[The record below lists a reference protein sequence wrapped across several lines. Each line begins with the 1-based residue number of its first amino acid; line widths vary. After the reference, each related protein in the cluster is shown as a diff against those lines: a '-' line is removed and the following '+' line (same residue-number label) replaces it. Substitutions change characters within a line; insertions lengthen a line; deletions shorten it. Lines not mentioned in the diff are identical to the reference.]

1 MSRLKVGFTGY
12 YGMRNFGDDLFGV
25 LCSAA
30 ARRYWNAEPLLV
42 GPPLHGAD
50 ARATWPARLPMH
62 WYGSTGHVGR
72 ISRLLGFA
80 RGLRGSDVL
89 VMGGGSVMNGRESF
103 RKPMMLSAR
112 RRGRVQLAA
121 VGVSVGPFPDAAAER
136 SVAQFVRQF
145 SYLSVRDRRSFEL
158 AQRMGLDP
166 ILHEGRDLAG
176 LLRILYPPSELP
188 PVAAGRTL
196 RIGLAP
202 CRYSVRD
209 DHAAPTTEQW
219 QNTAVEALAQLSTQL
234 SLHVVLF
241 SLNSHPHHGDDA
253 LANSLQHA
261 LREAGVKVEMRR
273 YRGDPLATTQAIRGC
288 DAFVSARLHGA
299 IVAYLT
305 DVPFAIVDYHPKC
318 RDFADDISLPREARI
333 TAGSHDAP
341 AFRTMLEQLL
351 NADALRAGLSPDVYA
366 QEAPDIFQ
374 CAPWSNSLPFAHRA
388 A

>member
-25 LCSAA
+25 LCTAA

-42 GPPLHGAD
+42 GPRLHGAD

-72 ISRLLGFA
+72 VSRLLGFA
-80 RGLRGSDVL
+80 RGLRESDVL
-89 VMGGGSVMNGRESF
+89 VMGGGSVMTGRESF

-112 RRGRVQLAA
+112 RRGRVELAA
-121 VGVSVGPFPDAAAER
+121 VGVSVGPFADSSAER

-158 AQRMGLDP
+158 AQGMGLDP

-176 LLRILYPPSELP
+176 LLRVLYPPSEMP
-188 PVAAGRTL
+188 TAATSRTL

-202 CRYSVRD
+202 CRYSVRP
-209 DHAAPTTEQW
+209 DHAAPTPDQW
-219 QNTAVEALAQLSTQL
+219 QDTAVEALAQLSARL
-234 SLHVVLF
+234 PIHVVLF

-253 LANSLQHA
+253 LANSLQQS

-273 YRGDPLATTQAIRGC
+273 YRGDPLATAQAIRGC
-288 DAFVSARLHGA
+288 NAFVSARLHGA

-318 RDFADDISLPREARI
+318 RDFADDIALPRDARI
-333 TAGSHDAP
+333 TEGSHDVA
-341 AFRTMLEQLL
+341 AFRAMLEELL

-366 QEAPDIFQ
+366 QQAPDIFQ
-374 CAPWSNSLPFAHRA
+374 CAPWSNSLPSAHRA